1 MSRFK
6 IEDDWYIIVENY
18 DYAIGKYKGED
29 KKGRAM
35 YNIIGYYATPEKAL
49 VGYIEYRQRMTML
62 QADTGDLRDMVDILS
77 SERKRLLLTV
87 RRAFSHVMASGDDL
101 LTPMDEDVS
110 GDQQL
115 R

>member
-49 VGYIEYRQRMTML
+49 IGYIEYRQRMTML

-77 SERKRLLLTV
+77 SERNRLLLTV

>member
-18 DYAIGKYKGED
+18 DYAIGKYKGKD

-49 VGYIEYRQRMTML
+49 VGYVEYRQRMTLL
-62 QADTGDLRDMVDILS
+62 QADTGELRDMVNILS
-77 SERKRLLLTV
+77 SERKRLLVTI
-87 RRAFSHVMASGDDL
+87 RRAFSEVLSSGNDL
-101 LTPMDEDVS
+101 LTSVDEDVN

>member
-18 DYAIGKYKGED
+18 DYAIGKYKGKD

-77 SERKRLLLTV
+77 SERKRLLQTV
-87 RRAFSHVMASGDDL
+87 RRAFSHVIASGDDL

>member
-49 VGYIEYRQRMTML
+49 AGYIEYRQRMTML

>member
-77 SERKRLLLTV
+77 SERNRLLLTV